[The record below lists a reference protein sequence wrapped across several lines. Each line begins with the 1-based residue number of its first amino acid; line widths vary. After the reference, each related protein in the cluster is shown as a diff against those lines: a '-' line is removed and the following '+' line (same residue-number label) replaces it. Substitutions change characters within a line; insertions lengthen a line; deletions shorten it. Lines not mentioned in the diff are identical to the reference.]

1 MAGVNHWMHDLYPNM
16 GFISTRGNSIPEA
29 EDQNTLVDDQDLAES
44 KQVHHDPVISKKMF
58 ITIGIIIAIV
68 LLLSVKF

>member
-16 GFISTRGNSIPEA
+16 GYLSTRGQSIPEA

-44 KQVHHDPVISKKMF
+44 KQVNHNPVMSKKML
-58 ITIGIIIAIV
+58 ITMIVIAAIV
-68 LLLSVKF
+68 LLFSVKI